1 MALRSRDVAD
11 ARAAVRRVVD
21 RYRGEVAEQQSESD
35 ERGRLEH
42 ARLVVRIPSADFA
55 EAVAALEGAADLVSS
70 DTRAEEVTTQV
81 IDTRVALR
89 VQRRSVARVETLLDR
104 ASSIRDIIAIEAQ
117 LARRQARL
125 GSLEQRAAYLADQTA
140 MSTVS
145 VSIDRSRSRV
155 TAAGDDSGFLAGLRA
170 GWDGLTAVAVALATT
185 AGALLPFAAVL
196 LLLLVPGWPLVRRLR
211 RRRLLHLPPAPVRAP
226 PPEPSRRRWH
236 PVPVTTTSRIAVL
249 IDADNTSASHAGALL
264 QELARYG
271 VPTVKR
277 AYGDWTTQQLVR
289 WKEQLHRHAIQPIQQ
304 FAYTTGKN
312 STDSALI
319 IDAMDLLYSG
329 TLDAFAIVSSDSDFT
344 RLATRLRE
352 SGKTVYGIGRR
363 RTPASLV
370 AAVDRFIFLEVLGDT
385 EAAEP
390 ADGLPTP
397 PARARRGPRPP
408 RPPRARRT
416 PSPCRTCA
424 RC

>member
-1 MALRSRDVAD
+1 M
-11 ARAAVRRVVD
+11 
-21 RYRGEVAEQQSESD
+21 
-35 ERGRLEH
+35 
-42 ARLVVRIPSADFA
+42 
-55 EAVAALEGAADLVSS
+55 
-70 DTRAEEVTTQV
+70 
-81 IDTRVALR
+81 
-89 VQRRSVARVETLLDR
+89 
-104 ASSIRDIIAIEAQ
+104 
-117 LARRQARL
+117 
-125 GSLEQRAAYLADQTA
+125 
-140 MSTVS
+140 
-145 VSIDRSRSRV
+145 
-155 TAAGDDSGFLAGLRA
+155 
-170 GWDGLTAVAVALATT
+170 
-185 AGALLPFAAVL
+185 
-196 LLLLVPGWPLVRRLR
+196 
-211 RRRLLHLPPAPVRAP
+211 
-226 PPEPSRRRWH
+226 
-236 PVPVTTTSRIAVL
+236 PVTTTSRIAVL

-370 AAVDRFIFLEVLGDT
+370 AAVERFIFLEVLGDT

-390 ADGLPTP
+390 ADNADSADTAGASPTGTAATATAESPEDAVPLPDLRKMLTAAVNSTSQDDGWSTLSQIGSHLGRSNP
-397 PARARRGPRPP
+397 SFDSRNHGFPKLVDLVRSQDYLDVEQVGQGVRVRLRSARPARK
-408 RPPRARRT
+408 
-416 PSPCRTCA
+416 SPVKKQAAQKQPAQKKAGTKA
-424 RC
+424 KSG